1 MKTFPK
7 ISPKFNL
14 IHRNPL
20 SLVYLKLILT
30 TIIWGGTF
38 IAGRIAVQDVGV
50 FSIAFL
56 RFAIATLLLLA
67 INAHQGHVQK
77 LTFKQWVGIVFLG
90 LTGILAYNAFFLGG
104 LKLLPASRASLIVA
118 LNPIAIALSSAII
131 FRESLSKL
139 KLFGILISLTG
150 VSIILS
156 KGNPIDLIKTGIETG
171 DLLLFGCVASWVS
184 YTLIGSSTVQDEL
197 EAFLQSTD
205 KIGSQHEND
214 DNQEE
219 GYQSDNG
226 TDYVKDP
233 RTGNWIHSA
242 LGPTRIQKQ
251 STTENILT
259 SPMIQEQNYKKK
271 RTKKAKFSN
280 KHMRNWVYITGLPQN
295 TSTEEISQVFSKVGI
310 IDLDPESQTPKIKIY
325 RHTEGP
331 SKGEIKG
338 DASLCFARPESVDLA
353 IQIFD
358 DAPFRLDDPKK
369 RLQVQRAKF
378 EQEGTEYDAKR
389 VKISNAKRKVAK
401 LAALQAVGWD
411 ESDNGRLTGGR
422 KGLCIVVLKHMFTL
436 DELKKDED
444 ATLAELEKEV
454 RIECEEWGYVE
465 KFTIF
470 SKNPQGVVILKF
482 GHPVAASTAV
492 KEFNGRIIK
501 GQKVDACFWDGVT
514 DFTVIDDEKEKIEG
528 EQRHEEFGSWL
539 EDQEIPEEL
548 HLRLES

>member
-184 YTLIGSSTVQDEL
+184 YTLIGKQVLKTVSNLTATTYSCLVGAIALLPIALKEGLLADLPKLSLNAGFSTAYMGVFGTVI
-197 EAFLQSTD
+197 AFLWYS
-205 KIGSQHEND
+205 
-214 DNQEE
+214 E
-219 GYQSDNG
+219 GIRKLG
-226 TDYVKDP
+226 TT
-233 RTGNWIHSA
+233 RTGIFTN
-242 LGPTRIQKQ
+242 LVPT
-251 STTENILT
+251 
-259 SPMIQEQNYKKK
+259 
-271 RTKKAKFSN
+271 
-280 KHMRNWVYITGLPQN
+280 
-295 TSTEEISQVFSKVGI
+295 
-310 IDLDPESQTPKIKIY
+310 
-325 RHTEGP
+325 
-331 SKGEIKG
+331 
-338 DASLCFARPESVDLA
+338 
-353 IQIFD
+353 
-358 DAPFRLDDPKK
+358 
-369 RLQVQRAKF
+369 
-378 EQEGTEYDAKR
+378 
-389 VKISNAKRKVAK
+389 
-401 LAALQAVGWD
+401 
-411 ESDNGRLTGGR
+411 
-422 KGLCIVVLKHMFTL
+422 
-436 DELKKDED
+436 
-444 ATLAELEKEV
+444 
-454 RIECEEWGYVE
+454 
-465 KFTIF
+465 
-470 SKNPQGVVILKF
+470 
-482 GHPVAASTAV
+482 TAV
-492 KEFNGRIIK
+492 LISVFGFGEPLTTYIVIGGTLVISGVLCTNLSSSNLIK
-501 GQKVDACFWDGVT
+501 PKST
-514 DFTVIDDEKEKIEG
+514 
-528 EQRHEEFGSWL
+528 
-539 EDQEIPEEL
+539 
-548 HLRLES
+548 